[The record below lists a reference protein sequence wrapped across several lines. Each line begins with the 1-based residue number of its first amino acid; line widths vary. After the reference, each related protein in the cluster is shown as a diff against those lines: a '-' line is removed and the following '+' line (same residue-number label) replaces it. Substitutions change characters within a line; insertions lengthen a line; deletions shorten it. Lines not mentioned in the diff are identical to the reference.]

1 LSHQKLPN
9 RSYAALLFDMDGTI
23 LNSIAVANRV
33 WTTWA
38 ERHGIDPAEVRAV
51 MHGVQAAE
59 TVRRFAKP
67 GMDPD
72 HEAALITAAEIEDVE
87 GVVEIAGARHLLDQL
102 ADARWAVVTS
112 APSALALRRMEAA
125 GLPLPPVMIS
135 AEDIA
140 NGKPAPDCFLAAASA
155 LGVAIEDCL
164 IWEDAPAGIAA
175 AEAAEAAAIIV
186 VRAAHDDPPS
196 TSHSVA
202 RDYRGLA
209 VAVQADGSI
218 RLTGVTP

>member
-1 LSHQKLPN
+1 MTHQDLPG

-33 WTTWA
+33 WTAWA

-67 GMDPD
+67 GMDPA
-72 HEAALITAAEIEDVE
+72 HEAALITAAEIEDVD
-87 GVVEIAGARHLLDQL
+87 GVVEIAGARHFLGQI

-112 APSALALRRMEAA
+112 APRALALRRMAAA
-125 GLPLPPVMIS
+125 GLPLPRVMIS
-135 AEDIA
+135 AEDIP
-140 NGKPAPDCFLAAASA
+140 NGKPAPDCFLAAAEA
-155 LGVAIEDCL
+155 LGVGIEDCL
-164 IWEDAPAGIAA
+164 VWEDAPAGIVA
-175 AEAAEAAAIIV
+175 AEAAGAAAILV
-186 VRAAHDDPPS
+186 VSAAHASPLS
-196 TSHSVA
+196 TPHRTV

-209 VAVQADGSI
+209 AAVQADGSV